1 MRVRVERIGDDKP
14 EEVVVYCREITPE
27 VESIIRKVS
36 QAEQHRQ
43 MPSFFKGDD
52 QIYLSFAEILFFE
65 TDSERV
71 YAHTADNAYE
81 VSARLY
87 ELDAM
92 LPGYF
97 VRVSRSAIIN
107 IKHVFSIQKG
117 LTRVNL
123 ISFRQSH
130 KEVYGSRMY
139 SQVLFNK
146 MNERFMYDIS

>member
-1 MRVRVERIGDDKP
+1 MRVRVERIDDGKP
-14 EEVVVYCREITPE
+14 EEVVICCREITPE
-27 VESIIRKVS
+27 VESIIRRIS
-36 QAEQHRQ
+36 QIDQHRQ
-43 MPSFFKGDD
+43 VPSFFKGDD
-52 QIYLSFAEILFFE
+52 QVYLSLREILFFE

-71 YAHTADNAYE
+71 YAHTSDNAYE
-81 VSARLY
+81 VGLRLY

-97 VRVSRSAIIN
+97 VRVSRSAIVSIL
-107 IKHVFSIQKG
+107 HVFSIQKG

-139 SQVLFNK
+139 SQVLFSK
-146 MNERFMYDIS
+146 MNERFLYDIT